1 MGDRQVNLR
10 FANMPIKLEPWL
22 QTHHQLVEMELDELR
37 SYTRTLEGALEN
49 ERRRLEKDSEEQASK
64 MTEEER
70 MDFCDCASEDFY
82 RLGETFPRILRYSL
96 FVNTFS
102 LLEHTLLG
110 IAHHLRY
117 SQKLDLSP
125 NDLRDKGIILPKT
138 YLKKVAQVS
147 FPDDG
152 TDWADIGALNEIRNI
167 ITHGAG
173 YFPED
178 HPKKQ
183 KIDALITR
191 WSSDITTVRVWK
203 GVSEGMSNVY
213 GPLTHE
219 RECERLEVIMRF

>member
-1 MGDRQVNLR
+1 
-10 FANMPIKLEPWL
+10 
-22 QTHHQLVEMELDELR
+22 
-37 SYTRTLEGALEN
+37 
-49 ERRRLEKDSEEQASK
+49 

-125 NDLRDKGIILPKT
+125 NDLRDKGIILAKT

-183 KIDALITR
+183 KIDALMTR
-191 WSSDITTVRVWK
+191 WSSDISLDNIRQFTFSDGFTERVIETYRRFLHELFTKIKDTT
-203 GVSEGMSNVY
+203 
-213 GPLTHE
+213 P
-219 RECERLEVIMRF
+219 